1 MASLFHRSKLRRAE
15 RAPVTA
21 HGNINLVPLVDTLTS
36 IVFFSLLTYQ
46 GATLMALTSFDLALP
61 PVVVTTPQQAAQVKS
76 EQDVLNLL
84 LAVRVGN
91 DQVAVEHS
99 GGGGFRQVI
108 PGLDSASL
116 DQLQALMTQ
125 IRRQYPQNSDV
136 LVIPSDDVSYDN
148 IIHVLERLRL
158 AGLTGISLGTRSR
171 GAEPAGA
178 GR

>member
-46 GATLMALTSFDLALP
+46 GQAMASLTSFDLALP

-84 LAVRVGN
+84 LAVRVDN
-91 DQVAVEHS
+91 DKLIVEHS
-99 GGGGFRQVI
+99 AGGGFRQQI
-108 PGLDSASL
+108 TGLDSASL
-116 DQLQALMTQ
+116 NTLQALMMQ
-125 IRRQYPQNSDV
+125 IRQQYPQNKDV

-148 IIHVLERLRL
+148 IIHVLERLKL
-158 AGLTGISLGTRSR
+158 AGFINISLGTRAR
-171 GAEPAGA
+171 GSAAAP

>member
-1 MASLFHRSKLRRAE
+1 
-15 RAPVTA
+15 
-21 HGNINLVPLVDTLTS
+21 
-36 IVFFSLLTYQ
+36 
-46 GATLMALTSFDLALP
+46 
-61 PVVVTTPQQAAQVKS
+61 
-76 EQDVLNLL
+76 
-84 LAVRVGN
+84 
-91 DQVAVEHS
+91 
-99 GGGGFRQVI
+99 VI
-108 PGLDSASL
+108 AGLDSASL